1 MNCRLLAVTFAALTP
16 MAPGCERTRVSKRAP
31 AFQSMTM
38 QLSSLAGAP
47 QRFIAERDK
56 LEIIAPESELQK
68 SWASAIYLGCFSSTW
83 LRATRAHTLSLSS
96 HPPDPKQP
104 DEAFQDQI
112 NEMRNWAVAY
122 Q

>member
-1 MNCRLLAVTFAALTP
+1 MLLGDQCLTNEGTAMNCRLLAVTFAALTP

-56 LEIIAPESELQK
+56 LEIYRARVRTPEILGVGDILRVFFVHMA
-68 SWASAIYLGCFSSTW
+68 ASYACTYTFSIISP
-83 LRATRAHTLSLSS
+83 TRPQTA
-96 HPPDPKQP
+96 
-104 DEAFQDQI
+104 
-112 NEMRNWAVAY
+112 
-122 Q
+122 